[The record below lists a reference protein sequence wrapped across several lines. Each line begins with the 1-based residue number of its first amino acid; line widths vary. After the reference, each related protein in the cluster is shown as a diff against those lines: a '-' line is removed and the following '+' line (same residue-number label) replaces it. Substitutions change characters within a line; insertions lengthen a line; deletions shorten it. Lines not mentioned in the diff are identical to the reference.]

1 MANLATSPTSIAT
14 PNLWQRLW
22 TRRNRNYLI
31 AFLFVLPAVINFVIF
46 RYLPIFTAIQAS
58 LWQYSLL
65 GGYRDFNGLQHYV
78 FMLYDSFFWKSM
90 WVTVLFVLIKVPLQ
104 IILSLFLAILLQKEK
119 WVSNFVRSAIF
130 TPFVVSI
137 VVVSIV
143 WSMMYHSQ
151 LGLINSLLSIV
162 GIPKQAFLS
171 DVSRALPAIAIMMIW
186 KEIGFSMILIMAG
199 LKNIPIDYRE
209 AAIVDGA
216 TSWQIFLNITIP
228 LLKRVLMFV
237 VVTQTVFSFQVF
249 VPVLTMTKGGPQDWT
264 KVIVYYI
271 YQYGFLFQDM
281 GYASAMSVV
290 TLVLLLIVSG
300 VQMRLLKSDVQ
311 Y

>member
-1 MANLATSPTSIAT
+1 MANIATTPTSVVN
-14 PNLWQRLW
+14 PNVWQRFW

-31 AFLFVLPAVINFVIF
+31 AFLFVLPAIINFIIF
-46 RYLPIFTAIQAS
+46 RYLPIFAAIEAS

-65 GGYRDFNGLQHYV
+65 GGYGPFNGLQHYI
-78 FMLYDSFFWKSM
+78 FMVNDPFFWKSL
-90 WVTVLFVLIKVPLQ
+90 WVTILFVILKVPLQ
-104 IILSLFLAILLQKEK
+104 IALSLALAILLQKER
-119 WVSNFVRSAIF
+119 WVDNFVRSAIF

-143 WSMMYHSQ
+143 WAMMYHSQ

-162 GIPKQAFLS
+162 GIPRQAILS
-171 DVSRALPAIAIMMIW
+171 NATRALPGIAIMMIW
-186 KEIGFSMILIMAG
+186 KEIGFSMILLMAG
-199 LKNIPIDYRE
+199 LKNIPTDYRE

-216 TSWQIFLNITIP
+216 TPWQIFWHITLP
-228 LLKRVLMFV
+228 LLKRVMMFV

-249 VPVLTMTKGGPQDWT
+249 VPVLTMTRGGPLDST
-264 KVIVYYI
+264 KVIVFYI

-281 GYASAMSVV
+281 GYASAMSIV
-290 TLVLLLIVSG
+290 TLVLLLVVSA
-300 VQMRLLKSDVQ
+300 VQMRLLRSDVQ

>member
-1 MANLATSPTSIAT
+1 
-14 PNLWQRLW
+14 
-22 TRRNRNYLI
+22 
-31 AFLFVLPAVINFVIF
+31 
-46 RYLPIFTAIQAS
+46 
-58 LWQYSLL
+58 
-65 GGYRDFNGLQHYV
+65 
-78 FMLYDSFFWKSM
+78 
-90 WVTVLFVLIKVPLQ
+90 
-104 IILSLFLAILLQKEK
+104 LQKEK

-137 VVVSIV
+137 VVISIV
-143 WSMMYHSQ
+143 WAMMYHSQ
-151 LGLINSLLSIV
+151 LGLINSLLSII
-162 GIPKQAFLS
+162 GIPRQAFLS
-171 DVSRALPAIAIMMIW
+171 DATRALPAVAIMMIW
-186 KEIGFSMILIMAG
+186 KEIGFSMILLMAG
-199 LKNIPIDYRE
+199 LKNIPTDYRE

-216 TSWQIFLNITIP
+216 TSWQIFWNITLP

-249 VPVLTMTKGGPQDWT
+249 VPVLTMTRGGPQDWT

-290 TLVLLLIVSG
+290 TLALLLIVSG
-300 VQMRLLKSDVQ
+300 IQMRLLRSDVQ